1 MPIMSHATCI
11 YIHTYTHTYIHRF
24 MFMYVITFDY
34 HNNPSRQT
42 LSSTFSYEEHEV
54 KQHGNVQQSRPSG
67 TKPFKDKPKSL

>member
-1 MPIMSHATCI
+1 
-11 YIHTYTHTYIHRF
+11 